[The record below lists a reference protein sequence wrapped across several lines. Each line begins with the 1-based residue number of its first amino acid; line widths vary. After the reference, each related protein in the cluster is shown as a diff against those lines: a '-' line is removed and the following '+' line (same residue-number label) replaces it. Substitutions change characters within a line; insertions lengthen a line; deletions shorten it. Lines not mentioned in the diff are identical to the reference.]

1 MNAMGVPI
9 KKINTDRKIF
19 STQPIA
25 KNDSYYL
32 AIHMQ

>member
-9 KKINTDRKIF
+9 KKINTDRIIF
-19 STQPIA
+19 FNQPIA

-32 AIHMQ
+32 AVHMQ